1 MPTVRVER
9 MTHDDVGT
17 ALRWAASEGWNPGLH
32 DADAFLAADPYG
44 FFVLKVDGQPAA
56 TVSAV
61 RYGERF
67 SFLGLYITAPEMRG
81 RGYGVAVWRAGREH
95 LTGRVVGLDAVLE
108 QETTYGR
115 DGFVADHRTTRHVLA
130 STSSVPPPRRSMV
143 DVRELPLETLVAYDG
158 RLFPGDRSAFLTAWL
173 AMPDALSLAVLEGDQ
188 LIGWALRRSC
198 LEGHKVGPL
207 FANDPEVAND
217 LLCALAADVAG
228 PLYLDIPDPNAPGRA
243 LAARHGMTPVFTTVR
258 MYDGPPPVLDLE
270 RIFGVTTLE
279 LG

>member
-1 MPTVRVER
+1 
-9 MTHDDVGT
+9 
-17 ALRWAASEGWNPGLH
+17 
-32 DADAFLAADPYG
+32 
-44 FFVLKVDGQPAA
+44 
-56 TVSAV
+56 
-61 RYGERF
+61 
-67 SFLGLYITAPEMRG
+67 
-81 RGYGVAVWRAGREH
+81 
-95 LTGRVVGLDAVLE
+95 
-108 QETTYGR
+108 
-115 DGFVADHRTTRHVLA
+115 
-130 STSSVPPPRRSMV
+130 MV

-228 PLYLDIPDPNAPGRA
+228 PLYLDIPDPNASGRA